1 MMKRRQKQKTKN
13 LVMSTALFSM
23 FATGI
28 SPSLEAFA
36 EEQTQQ
42 QNVSNVLKNEKS
54 VEVENRKFAVPG
66 KGDIAKF
73 QKSERRDR
81 SFSPYE
87 PTGIYARPN
96 EQIIIQVAGNQ
107 NIDAYIGTYSYDAS
121 WREDSK
127 IKSFTLKPGSNT
139 IQSPNGGMIYFYNKQ
154 QGGTIQTTI
163 TSGGTATPLYEL
175 GKHTKQ
181 DLIDMLNQYPNAHT
195 VELKGERVLITAS
208 PARVKKYLIGSNT
221 DPTQLLKKLDEATRI
236 QDKISGLSEEQ
247 VDKHY
252 LHYVEDN
259 NSLDYFMYAY
269 PYRTAYVGD
278 AIQHILNINK
288 FINDGWG
295 PWHEAGHMRQQNP
308 WAFYNMTEV
317 QNNIY
322 SLAVEKAFGHPTRL
336 EREGVYPKAFSY
348 LEQQNKNYDEI
359 SDLFVKLAMLWQ
371 LHLAYGEE
379 FYPKLHQSY
388 RNMSDSMLPKNNEDK
403 KQLFMIEAS
412 KAAQQNL
419 IPFFEKWGLRPNND
433 TIQKVAALG
442 YPILTA
448 EIWKSTDSNPIKP
461 DTSESGNILDGNQFA
476 WSLKGIGD
484 FEFAKVNLNKST
496 GEMQVDLKAGV
507 PHHYFDKIYASIKV
521 QNLAGVEVYK
531 KDIYGNKKQ
540 NAEQE
545 RVSVNEGDYIELTH
559 LEGGERATITNVDN
573 GKQESFEEKGIYKV
587 TVEGLKK
594 VEKLPE
600 AKTLDGNQFTW
611 SLKGIGDFEF
621 ANVNLNKLTEEIQ
634 INLNAGVPHHYFDKT
649 YASIIVQ
656 NSSGQVIYNKDIYG
670 NKHQNAESQKVP
682 VKVGDKIELTHLE
695 GGHRATIMKIDNG
708 EQESFGEKVVY
719 EVTSTGL
726 LIK

>member
-1 MMKRRQKQKTKN
+1 MKRRQKQKSKK
-13 LVMSTALFSM
+13 LVMATALFSM

-28 SPSLEAFA
+28 TPSLEVFA

-42 QNVSNVLKNEKS
+42 QKVSNVLKNEKFAK
-54 VEVENRKFAVPG
+54 VENREFSVPG

-73 QKSERRDR
+73 QNSERRDR
-81 SFSPYE
+81 QFSPNE

-107 NIDAYIGTYSYDAS
+107 NIEAYIGTFSYDAS

-127 IKSFTLKPGSNT
+127 IKSFTLKPGPNT

-154 QGGTIQTTI
+154 QGGTIQTTV
-163 TSGGTATPLYEL
+163 TTGGTATPLYEL

-236 QDKISGLSEEQ
+236 QDKISGLSEGQ

-278 AIQHILNINK
+278 AIQHVLDIDK

-295 PWHEAGHMRQQNP
+295 PWHEAGHMRQQSP
-308 WAFYNMTEV
+308 WAFHNMTDV

-322 SLAVEKAFGHPTRL
+322 SLAVEKAFGQRTRL
-336 EREGVYPKAFSY
+336 EKEGVYPKVFQY

-371 LHLAYGEE
+371 LNLAYGEE

-388 RNMSDSMLPKNNEDK
+388 RDMSDSVLPKNNEDK

-419 IPFFEKWGLRPNND
+419 IPFFEKWGLRPNNN

-442 YPILTA
+442 YPNLTA

-461 DTSESGNILDGNQFA
+461 DTSVSGDIWNPHKA
-476 WSLKGIGD
+476 YTKGD
-484 FEFAKVNLNKST
+484 KVEHK
-496 GEMQVDLKAGV
+496 G
-507 PHHYFDKIYASIKV
+507 KIYEALQSHQGNGDPNWIFALSLWKEIK
-521 QNLAGVEVYK
+521 
-531 KDIYGNKKQ
+531 
-540 NAEQE
+540 
-545 RVSVNEGDYIELTH
+545 
-559 LEGGERATITNVDN
+559 
-573 GKQESFEEKGIYKV
+573 
-587 TVEGLKK
+587 
-594 VEKLPE
+594 
-600 AKTLDGNQFTW
+600 
-611 SLKGIGDFEF
+611 
-621 ANVNLNKLTEEIQ
+621 
-634 INLNAGVPHHYFDKT
+634 
-649 YASIIVQ
+649 
-656 NSSGQVIYNKDIYG
+656 
-670 NKHQNAESQKVP
+670 
-682 VKVGDKIELTHLE
+682 
-695 GGHRATIMKIDNG
+695 
-708 EQESFGEKVVY
+708 
-719 EVTSTGL
+719 
-726 LIK
+726 